1 MMKRNLR
8 HKIINLFLILILF
21 SHLAFIHDIIKNYVL
36 CYGSDGHIVIE
47 KVNEC
52 VECPE
57 LNDFIE
63 LGYPSINCV
72 NCEDVSL
79 DQSCI
84 AEGQFLTK
92 NKDVVSTEKIK
103 TSVNILKPDNRL
115 NKILALNL
123 HQNINPILQSYSTVS
138 LLI

>member
-8 HKIINLFLILILF
+8 HKIINFFLLLVLF
-21 SHLAFIHDIIKNYVL
+21 SHLTFIHDVIKNYVL
-36 CYGSDGHIVIE
+36 CYGTDGHIAIE

-52 VECPE
+52 IECPE
-57 LNDFIE
+57 VNNFIE

-79 DQSCI
+79 DQTCI
-84 AEGQFLTK
+84 ADGQFLAK
-92 NKDVVSTEKIK
+92 NKEVISSKKII
-103 TSVNILKPDNRL
+103 TSVNILKPDSRVNTFL
-115 NKILALNL
+115 SLDLP
-123 HQNINPILQSYSTVS
+123 QNINPILQNYSTVS

>member
-1 MMKRNLR
+1 MKRNLK
-8 HKIINLFLILILF
+8 HKIINIFLLIVLLG
-21 SHLAFIHDIIKNYVL
+21 HLTFIHDIIKNYVL
-36 CYGSDGHIVIE
+36 CYGADGHIAIE

-52 VECPE
+52 VKCPE

-79 DQSCI
+79 DQNCI

-92 NKDVVSTEKIK
+92 NKDAVSAELIK

-115 NKILALNL
+115 NTILAVDL
-123 HQNINPILQSYSTVS
+123 HQNINPTLQNYSTVS